1 LLCFVFIINC
11 KTNNKSLG
19 IVVSTARKTQPT
31 LLIERADGDAGR
43 RADDLRNANGGF
55 DDGFDGGAN
64 DWHFYYN

>member
-1 LLCFVFIINC
+1 LCFVFIINC

-31 LLIERADGDAGR
+31 LLVERADGDAGR